1 MYNEIRLEKSL
12 YSIGGKT
19 LTQTLTALDPDE
31 NYKGTE
37 LSSLDAFERQLKRF
51 DIKVSGENCDR
62 VEKFFTT
69 AETAV
74 LFPEYVRRAIKQGM
88 DNASILPSVTAAVG
102 YTDGIDFRGLT
113 ITADAGAAT
122 AQGEALPETS
132 CRLASSATE
141 VKKFGRKLSCTYE
154 SIRKQRIEALTV
166 VLRSVGASVARA
178 INAEALTVLAQGA
191 KTSSIAGSSITYAD
205 LSAFWAS
212 LPQYDMT
219 TIVASPAVMA
229 QILALDE
236 MKLCVSD
243 FMSCGRAV
251 TPYGVTIVKCSNLE
265 GDKLIG
271 LDSSCALESVF
282 ATDVIVDFDK
292 LMSTQC
298 EEIACSV
305 MVGFSKVAADAVAV
319 MNA

>member
-12 YSIGGKT
+12 YNIDGKT
-19 LTQTLTALDPDE
+19 LTQTLTQLDPDE
-31 NYKGTE
+31 NYAGTE

-51 DIKVSGENCDR
+51 DIKVSGKECDR

-69 AETAV
+69 AQTAV

-88 DNASILPSVTAAVG
+88 DDASILPSITAAVG

-113 ITADAGAAT
+113 ITAEPLGAT
-122 AQGEALPETS
+122 AQGEALPQTACS
-132 CRLASSATE
+132 LATSATA

-166 VLRSVGASVARA
+166 VLKNVGAGIARA
-178 INAEALTVLAQGA
+178 INLEAVNVLSDGA
-191 KTSSIAGSSITYAD
+191 KTSSVAGSAISYSD
-205 LSAFWAS
+205 LASFWAS
-212 LPQYDMT
+212 LSDYDMT
-219 TIVASPAVMA
+219 TIVTTPAVMA
-229 QILALDE
+229 DILALDE
-236 MKLCVSD
+236 MKYCVND
-243 FMSCGRAV
+243 FMASGRVV

-271 LDSSCALESVF
+271 LDNTCALESVF

-319 MNA
+319 MNV